1 LRFRPKPS
9 RGKGEPDDASAASLG
24 LAGRRGGTAGAAAWA
39 RLNLT
44 VRLENATEELVEAG
58 RRFSNPTLSALGRWL
73 ATTRARSAAK
83 VAATERFERN
93 FSCTLSPA
101 AQWRMAR
108 GPPYGQDFLQYGYRL
123 EPGG

>member
-9 RGKGEPDDASAASLG
+9 RGKGELG